1 MTTNTRQP
9 NSQRITTRR
18 IGTVLGV
25 LLALQPAAGL
35 AAVNSTLAV
44 PEVTAE
50 EQLLAQRGSR
60 GGGGSRSGGSR
71 SSSSRSSSRS
81 SGSRSSSR
89 SSSSRSSS
97 SRSSSGRTGFSNY
110 SGSRQGQARSNSSS
124 RQSSRQSSRSSNSS
138 SRQSNRQ
145 SNSSSRQSN
154 RSSRQSEVRSNS
166 SSRQSNRQGSRNTRQ
181 TDRNEAIN
189 SRQGGRNDRVDTR
202 QSNRTDRF
210 DNRSDTRRKA
220 INNWDRYGSGWYSS
234 NGWYNNRPWNY
245 GWYGGS
251 YWNNWGWYPGQAAA
265 WGLASMATF
274 GVINSLVNSAQ
285 SNQVSYIVVPDS
297 EYSLYYPSVTATGDT
312 VTFEADNGNST
323 ARYYGDCREGTLNGG
338 TPRNA
343 NEAQLLNAACQ
354 VAFGQ

>member
-9 NSQRITTRR
+9 TNSQPTNNQRITNRR
-18 IGTVLGV
+18 VGTVLGV

-35 AAVNSTLAV
+35 AAVDTLAG
-44 PEVTAE
+44 PDVTSE
-50 EQLLAQRGSR
+50 GQLLAQRGSR
-60 GGGGSRSGGSR
+60 AGGG
-71 SSSSRSSSRS
+71 SRS
-81 SGSRSSSR
+81 SGSR
-89 SSSSRSSS
+89 SS

-110 SGSRQGQARSNSSS
+110 GGGRQGQARSNSSS
-124 RQSSRQSSRSSNSS
+124 RQSNRQSNST

-145 SNSSSRQSN
+145 STRDSRQTN
-154 RSSRQSEVRSNS
+154 RNDVV
-166 SSRQSNRQGSRNTRQ
+166 
-181 TDRNEAIN
+181 N
-189 SRQGGRNDRVDTR
+189 SRQDGRNSRVDTR
-202 QSNRTDRF
+202 QSNRTDRV
-210 DNRSDTRRKA
+210 DNRNDTRRKA
-220 INNWDRYGSGWYSS
+220 VNNWNRYGNGWYSS
-234 NGWYNNRPWNY
+234 NRWYNNRPWNY

-285 SNQVSYIVVPDS
+285 SNEVSYIVVPDS

-312 VTFEADNGNST
+312 VTFDADNGSST
-323 ARYYGDCREGTLNGG
+323 ARYYADCREGTLNGR
-338 TPRNA
+338 TPRYA